1 MQSVPT
7 GYIKQHHIA
16 IMQTQLV
23 GRKIEEGKKDSIL
36 EMISDRYCRAILE
49 STMDAPKSA
58 IEVSAECKIPIS
70 TVYRRL
76 QSLYDNRLLAISGAI
91 TTEGK
96 KHFLYKSKVRTIISK
111 FNGVDVDVEI
121 VPNTSC

>member
-1 MQSVPT
+1 
-7 GYIKQHHIA
+7 
-16 IMQTQLV
+16 MQTQLV
-23 GRKIEEGKKDSIL
+23 GRKIEEDKKDSIL

>member
-23 GRKIEEGKKDSIL
+23 GRKIEEDKKDSIL

>member
-7 GYIKQHHIA
+7 GYIKQHHNV

-23 GRKIEEGKKDSIL
+23 GRKIEEDKKDSIL